1 MANESTIP
9 GVPFGQ
15 LPTGIF
21 EEGGKFEPKQEFIDA
36 ARAKAIAEGKKY
48 YGDATNFETF
58 RDSVLNLPDAAI
70 NFLARGAEGT
80 GELAAGI
87 ISLVM
92 KGGQLATATDP
103 EKITQILSEPSF
115 TKYMG
120 AFRDKIPTPNLYES
134 NISGMEDTEKA
145 FGDVAYYTAP
155 LSVVPAGVFAAGAR
169 SVAVP
174 AGQGIA
180 RLADDIIKSFTRGDS
195 GFRASA
201 GGGRGLVDE
210 KFLELFEN
218 KPLAVDTIGRFKASN
233 ALNELL
239 KLDEI
244 FVLNAKKP
252 ELIKALE
259 DKGLKFSLN
268 QISRLRSL
276 YKSFK
281 GIEPLGTSRAMPKGV
296 DQLINFDDPQVSNIM
311 ERLITG
317 DLTKKDAAK
326 ALDKI
331 YPGSGFVDI
340 SMDGK
345 AGKPFKTFYESYIAN
360 LDDDVLK
367 LLLET
372 KKGTPKTFFNRLD
385 VGDKI
390 PAKASVYLKGTAIFD
405 DTGKSFTQAKASF
418 LNNNIAND
426 LINKTKNLFQDKS
439 IKLFDVDHIQAPR
452 FGGTNAESNFRLITK
467 ADHNTLKALPSYKT
481 LATDVVKAKTGFEN
495 EYYKLSTKLV
505 DNVKNNNFKAAD
517 KIAESLKVMVDNF
530 KNTYKNVDFVVG
542 VPHVAIKTGDNTAK
556 YIKYGDDIKLTNKQ
570 KKYIEDNNLLPIQ
583 SNLPNAGKPIE
594 KQAEDIYQGYL
605 QIYNLIGEIPSGSIG
620 KVAGNIKSMDV
631 PLPRDVVVKKE
642 FSGLRDGGIVDIFKM
657 TRPLDGQR

>member
-9 GVPFGQ
+9 GVQFGQ
-15 LPTGIF
+15 LPTGMF

-87 ISLVM
+87 VSLVM

-103 EKITQILSEPSF
+103 DKITQILSEPSF

-155 LSVVPAGVFAAGAR
+155 LSVVPAGVLAAGAR

-201 GGGRGLVDE
+201 GGGRGLVDK

-218 KPLAVDTIGRFKASN
+218 NPNAVDSMGRFKASTG
-233 ALNELL
+233 LNELL
-239 KLDEI
+239 KLDET
-244 FVLNAKKP
+244 FVLGAKKP
-252 ELIKALE
+252 ELIKVLE
-259 DKGLKFSLN
+259 DKGIKFNVN
-268 QISRLRSL
+268 QISRLRTL
-276 YKSFK
+276 YKRFTGKKKVS
-281 GIEPLGTSRAMPKGV
+281 E
-296 DQLINFDDPQVSNIM
+296 LINFDDPQVSNIM
-311 ERLITG
+311 ERTIVG

-326 ALDKI
+326 LLDEI

-340 SMDGK
+340 SMGGK
-345 AGKPFKTFYESYIAN
+345 ADKTFTEFYESYTKN
-360 LDDDVLK
+360 LDDDVFK
-367 LLLET
+367 LLST
-372 KKGTPKTFFNRLD
+372 SKKGTPKSFFDALN
-385 VGDKI
+385 VGDKVT
-390 PAKASVYLKGTAIFD
+390 PKASGYLRFTTIFD
-405 DTGKSFTQAKASF
+405 DTGKNFSQTKASF

-439 IKLFDVDHIQAPR
+439 IQIFDVDHIQAPR
-452 FGGTNAESNFRLITK
+452 FGGTNAESNLRLITK
-467 ADHNTLKALPSYKT
+467 ADHNSLKALPSYKT
-481 LATDVVKAKTGFEN
+481 LATDVVKAKSGFEN
-495 EYYKLSTKLV
+495 DYYKLSTRLI
-505 DNVKNNNFKAAD
+505 DNVKNNNFEAAD
-517 KIAESLKVMVDNF
+517 KIAESLRVMVDNF

-542 VPHVAIKTGDNTAK
+542 TPHVAIKTGDKTAK
-556 YIKYGDDIKLTNKQ
+556 YIKYGDDVKLTNKQ
-570 KKYIEDNNLLPIQ
+570 KKYIEDNNLLPTQ

-620 KVAGNIKSMDV
+620 KVAENIKSMDV

-642 FSGLRDGGIVDIFKM
+642 FSGLRDGGIVSIEQMIK
-657 TRPLDGQR
+657 RPIYERS